1 MDTTSQESF
10 KRVIALRKQLGRKV
24 PRYARRKL
32 SVGLVS
38 CLIGWAC

>member
-1 MDTTSQESF
+1 MDTTSRESF
-10 KRVIALRKQLGRKV
+10 KRVIALRKQLGRKA